1 MINFSIVIT
10 TYQRKDG
17 NTPKY
22 LKRALQSI
30 FDQDYHL
37 FKIYVIGDKYENNEE
52 FESIFNEFPK
62 DKIYFENLPI
72 AHERDKYTDKT
83 LVWKYAGCFANN
95 YGINKSISD
104 GYEYVCHLDHDD
116 EWYPNHLSSLNDAII
131 KTNSLWLCTKSEY
144 EHFMEYPMINSDL
157 ELVEFNPTPEGLIHS
172 STCINFK
179 KIPLRHRNVFEET
192 GLSGL
197 PGDADLWYRI
207 REYFNGNNLKGVL
220 VNKITCKHI
229 EEGYEKTHR

>member
-116 EWYPNHLSSLNDAII
+116 EWYPNHLS
-131 KTNSLWLCTKSEY
+131 
-144 EHFMEYPMINSDL
+144 
-157 ELVEFNPTPEGLIHS
+157 
-172 STCINFK
+172 
-179 KIPLRHRNVFEET
+179 
-192 GLSGL
+192 
-197 PGDADLWYRI
+197 
-207 REYFNGNNLKGVL
+207 
-220 VNKITCKHI
+220 
-229 EEGYEKTHR
+229 

>member
-144 EHFMEYPMINSDL
+144 LQNLVFPKIKSDL
-157 ELVEFNPTPEGLIHS
+157 ELVEFNPKPEGVIHS

-179 KIPLRHRNVFEET
+179 KIPLRHRNVYEET
-192 GLSGL
+192 GVSGL
-197 PGDADLWYRI
+197 PGDADLWFRI
-207 REYFNGNNLKGVL
+207 TEYFNNNKLNGIL

-229 EEGYEKTHR
+229 EEGYEKTH

>member
-1 MINFSIVIT
+1 MIDFSIVIT

-144 EHFMEYPMINSDL
+144 VGGKILPNIDGEGLIPFLP
-157 ELVEFNPTPEGLIHS
+157 VPQGLIHS

-179 KIPLRHRNVFEET
+179 KIPLRHRNVYEET
-192 GLSGL
+192 GKIGL
-197 PGDADLWYRI
+197 PGDADLWDRI
-207 REYFNGNNLKGVL
+207 RHFLNENNQTGCL

-229 EEGYEKTHR
+229 EEGYERR